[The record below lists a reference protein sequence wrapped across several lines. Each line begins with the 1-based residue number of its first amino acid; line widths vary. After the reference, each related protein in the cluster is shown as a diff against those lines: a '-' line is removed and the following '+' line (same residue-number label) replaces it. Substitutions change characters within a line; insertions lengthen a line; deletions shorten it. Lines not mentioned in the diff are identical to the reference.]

1 MPSIVQDSCVAA
13 SWIELADAVI
23 CVIVNKNIGGSMK
36 KKAIYTVLG
45 AVLTMGAS
53 LLSQANTTP
62 APEPL
67 MPSANEIVA
76 ARTVWRLM
84 GDEDHSYLIRSRDE
98 NLARSVAI
106 SYLDMLD
113 PDRMIFL
120 ASDVE
125 KFTRKPMWSL
135 AAMQGRAMVAPLKI
149 HQVFQ
154 ERVADRQKWL
164 VGWKPRESYPK
175 GATWR
180 VDRED
185 AKWPATPEE
194 QNTVWQHY
202 LDSVLLSSES
212 GATPEKIAKE
222 QATRFRRAATLPR
235 EEVIEA
241 FLNSYASSIDPH
253 AAYMLPAT
261 AENFAVDINLSLD
274 GIGALLTEREGN
286 VFIDEI
292 IPNGPAQKSGQIQSG
307 DQILAIAQESGE
319 WVDARGMRSQDAVNL
334 IRGKSGST
342 VRLRLA
348 KGGDAKHQQEVSL
361 VRSRVILAESGA
373 KEKIIT
379 AGGKTFGWIKLP
391 GFYADF
397 RQDGKGAASATKDVE
412 AALLRLKKAGVDG
425 VILDLRDNG
434 GGALGEAVS
443 LVGLFLPPSD
453 VVQILGADEKVVHL
467 KSERKQPVWTGPL
480 AVLVNRGSASASEI
494 AAAAL
499 QDHGRALVL
508 GEKTFGK
515 GTVQSVL
522 NLDKLWEN
530 DTPTLGEMK
539 MTVAQFFRP
548 SGQSTQLNG
557 VVPDVMIEATLGNR
571 EGEDRYKNAAPAAK
585 IPAVST
591 LSQPRWKTSI
601 PALQAYQKQVAGS
614 SEDFQAWLR
623 VRKDLERFTS
633 REDYPLNA
641 DEHQARKNE
650 EAAWKKK
657 AESELKRLGLSGKSG
672 EADPIVKV
680 AAEVSAKWLD
690 RP

>member
-1 MPSIVQDSCVAA
+1 
-13 SWIELADAVI
+13 
-23 CVIVNKNIGGSMK
+23 MK
-36 KKAIYTVLG
+36 KKAIHVVLG
-45 AVLTMGAS
+45 AVFAMGLSLFTQAS
-53 LLSQANTTP
+53 TTAL
-62 APEPL
+62 APSKNDAL

-84 GDEDHSYLIRSRDE
+84 GDEEHSYLIRSRDE

-106 SYLDMLD
+106 GYLDMLD

-154 ERVADRQKWL
+154 ERVEDRQKWL
-164 VGWKPRESYPK
+164 ETWTPRTDYPK
-175 GATWR
+175 GAAWR
-180 VDRED
+180 VDREE
-185 AKWPATPEE
+185 ASWPSTREE
-194 QNTVWQHY
+194 QDKAWQRY
-202 LDSVLLSSES
+202 LDSLHLASES
-212 GATPEKIAKE
+212 QASPEKIAKD
-222 QATRFRRAATLPR
+222 QANRFRRAATLPR
-235 EEVIEA
+235 AEVIEA

-274 GIGALLTEREGN
+274 GIGALLTEKEGD

-292 IPNGPAQKSGQIQSG
+292 IPNGPAQKSGLVQAG
-307 DQILAIAQESGE
+307 DKILAIGQEKGE
-319 WVDARGMRSQDAVNL
+319 WIDARGMRSQDAVNL

-348 KGGDAKHQQEVSL
+348 KGGDVTRQQEVSL

-379 AGGKTFGWIKLP
+379 ADGKRFGWIKLP
-391 GFYADF
+391 GFYSDF

-412 AALLRLKKAGVDG
+412 AALLRLKEARVDG

-453 VVQILGADEKVVHL
+453 VVQILGADEKVVQL

-522 NLDKLWEN
+522 NLDRMWEN

-557 VVPDVMIEATLGNR
+557 VVPDVVIEATLGNR
-571 EGEDRYKNAAPAAK
+571 EGEERYKNAAPAAR
-585 IPAVST
+585 IPAVSA
-591 LSQPRWKTSI
+591 LPAPRWKSSI
-601 PALQAYQKQVAGS
+601 PALQAYQKQVAS
-614 SEDFQAWLR
+614 RSDDFQSWLR
-623 VRKDLERFTS
+623 VRKSVEQFTA
-633 REDYPLNA
+633 RQDYPLNA
-641 DEHQARKNE
+641 DEHRIRKNE
-650 EAAWKKK
+650 EATWKKN
-657 AESELKRLGLSGKSG
+657 AESELKRLGLSGKAE
-672 EADPIVKV
+672 EADPVVKV
-680 AAEVSAKWLD
+680 AAAVSAKWLQD
-690 RP
+690 P